1 MLFEVQDILAKDNWN
16 VSYSSMRYF
25 SSRQFHKKNTLFC
38 IHLYVQTSKLCMFSW
53 SNNKIKFIYSII
65 TISSDP
71 FQEGETTKE
80 REEMVITLKHWFCY
94 WGSIVLACW
103 NPCLTRYRILH
114 SYALV
119 IMSWILISTNF
130 S

>member
-25 SSRQFHKKNTLFC
+25 SSRQFHKK

-71 FQEGETTKE
+71 FQERETTKE
-80 REEMVITLKHWFCY
+80 REEKVITLKH
-94 WGSIVLACW
+94 
-103 NPCLTRYRILH
+103 
-114 SYALV
+114 
-119 IMSWILISTNF
+119 
-130 S
+130 